1 MIPSLKQLVAA
12 MGVLIVV
19 DSIWLLTAGQYALKM
34 TERIQGSPVQFGIL
48 ASIVVYVA
56 LAYLVYQVNTPLE
69 AGLLG
74 AATYAVYDFT
84 SLAILKKYEV
94 GIAIADT
101 IWGGVLFATVFSI
114 LKYFK
119 LN

>member
-1 MIPSLKQLVAA
+1 MIPSLSQLVAA
-12 MGVLIVV
+12 MVALALV

-48 ASIVVYVA
+48 AAVVVYVA
-56 LAYLVYQVNTPLE
+56 LAYLVYQANTPLE

-94 GIAIADT
+94 GVAIADT
-101 IWGGVLFATVFSI
+101 VWGSVLFATTFSI

>member
-1 MIPSLKQLVAA
+1 MIPSLTQLVAA
-12 MGVLIVV
+12 MVVLALV
-19 DSIWLLTAGQYALKM
+19 DAVWLLSAGQYALKM
-34 TERIQGSPVQFGIL
+34 TERIQGSPVQFGII
-48 ASIVVYVA
+48 AAIVVYIA
-56 LAYLVYQVNTPLE
+56 LAYLVYQVKTPVE

-101 IWGGVLFATVFSI
+101 VWGSILFATTFSI

-119 LN
+119 LH

>member
-1 MIPSLKQLVAA
+1 MIPSLAQLLAA
-12 MGVLIVV
+12 MVALALV
-19 DSIWLLTAGQYALKM
+19 DALWLFTAGQYSLKM
-34 TERIQGSPVQFGIL
+34 TERIQGSPVVFGIV
-48 ASIVVYVA
+48 AIIIVYVA
-56 LAYLVYQVNTPLE
+56 LAYLVYQVKTPLE

-94 GIAIADT
+94 GVAIADT
-101 IWGGVLFATVFSI
+101 VWGSVLFASVFSI
-114 LKYFK
+114 LRYFK

>member
-1 MIPSLKQLVAA
+1 MIPSLTQLVAA
-12 MGVLIVV
+12 MVALALV
-19 DSIWLLTAGQYALKM
+19 DALWLFTAGQYALQM
-34 TERIQGSPVQFGIL
+34 TERIQGSPVQFGIV

-101 IWGGVLFATVFSI
+101 VWGSILFATVFSI

>member
-1 MIPSLKQLVAA
+1 MIPSLTQLVAA
-12 MGVLIVV
+12 MIALALV
-19 DSIWLLTAGQYALKM
+19 DAVWLLTAGQYALKM

-94 GIAIADT
+94 KIAIADT

-119 LN
+119 LH

>member
-1 MIPSLKQLVAA
+1 MIPSLSQLVAA
-12 MGVLIVV
+12 MVALALV
-19 DSIWLLTAGQYALKM
+19 DAVWLLTAGRYALQM
-34 TERIQGSPVQFGIL
+34 TERIQGSPVVFGPV
-48 ASIVVYVA
+48 AAIVVYIA

-94 GIAIADT
+94 GMAIADT
-101 IWGGVLFATVFSI
+101 IWGSVLFATVFSI

>member
-1 MIPSLKQLVAA
+1 MIPSLTQLVAA
-12 MGVLIVV
+12 MIALALV
-19 DSIWLLTAGQYALKM
+19 DAVWLLTAGQYALKM
-34 TERIQGSPVQFGIL
+34 TERIQGSPVQFGII
-48 ASIVVYVA
+48 AAIVVYIA
-56 LAYLVYQVNTPLE
+56 LAYLVYQVKTPVE

-101 IWGGVLFATVFSI
+101 VWGGILFATTFSI

>member
-12 MGVLIVV
+12 MVAFVLVDVV
-19 DSIWLLTAGQYALKM
+19 WLLTAGQYALQM